1 MSKKKTK
8 HTTTPQKVDRG
19 EPVLSVR
26 AEDCEW
32 DFFRAGGPGGQ
43 KQNKTSSGARC
54 KHLPS
59 GAVGEA
65 RDAREQRINKR
76 SAFVRM
82 VETKEFKSWIKKQVG
97 KDELLIAQVEREL
110 WPDRLKVETKDENG
124 NWS

>member
-1 MSKKKTK
+1 MLT
-8 HTTTPQKVDRG
+8 
-19 EPVLSVR
+19 VR

-54 KHLPS
+54 KHAPS

-65 RDAREQRINKR
+65 RDARDQKTNKR
-76 SAFVRM
+76 SAFMRM
-82 VETKEFKSWIKKQVG
+82 IETKEFKTWIKKQVG

-110 WPDRLKVETKDENG
+110 WPDRLKVETKDEDG
-124 NWS
+124 NWV